1 MTKLTKKDVLL
12 FTFQLSLLLN
22 QNFLLQDSLSIMLKS
37 SLSRNNKKLIKNVLN
52 DLKDGKSL
60 YCSLAESSKAFS
72 NYYIASVKSGEETG
86 NLACFLDNIYR
97 YLDRQITFESKAKV
111 SSFYPLFLL
120 ILTIIVSCS
129 LIVFVIPSMVNI
141 TNMLD
146 VDLPESTKNII
157 SLMNFIKG
165 YWFLILMFLALMS
178 FIIFFFKEKFKYSLD
193 YFLLKIPFY
202 GQLIRK
208 QETMKFFN
216 EMSLLLKNNIKID
229 DAIVIASEAIVN
241 LRLYDEIQL
250 SIPKLRSGANIADT
264 ISQIVA
270 FDPFIIALMN
280 TGEESN
286 KIAENLMFLVEILI
300 KEVEDKREKTIKII
314 EPVMLSFIGCIIL
327 ILICNLYLPLINILN
342 GINIVSY

>member
-1 MTKLTKKDVLL
+1 MLKLSKKDILL

-37 SLSRNNKKLIKNVLN
+37 SLSRNNIKLIKQILN
-52 DLKDGKSL
+52 DLRDGKSL
-60 YCSLAESSKAFS
+60 YSSLSESSKSFS

-86 NLACFLDNIYR
+86 NLGCFLDNIYK
-97 YLDRQITFESKAKV
+97 YLDRQIVFESKAKV

-120 ILTIIVSCS
+120 ILTIIVSCG

-141 TNMLD
+141 TSMLN
-146 VDLPESTKNII
+146 VELPESTKNII
-157 SLMNFIKG
+157 SIMNFVKG
-165 YWFLILMFLALMS
+165 YWFLILLFLA
-178 FIIFFFKEKFKYSLD
+178 INIFFIYLFKEKFKYSLH
-193 YFLLKIPFY
+193 YFILKIPFY

-229 DAIVIASEAIVN
+229 DAIVIASEAITN

-250 SIPKLRSGANIADT
+250 SLPKLRSGTNIADT

-270 FDPFIIALMN
+270 FDPFILALLN

-286 KIAENLMFLVEILI
+286 KIAENMMFLVEILI
-300 KEVEDKREKTIKII
+300 KEVEDRREKTIKII

-327 ILICNLYLPLINILN
+327 VLICNLYLPLINILN
-342 GINIVSY
+342 GINIVSF